1 MHLSQ
6 SVEVLAVRLGPGA
19 DVRRELEALAVSKA
33 ISAAVTLGA
42 VGSLTYVCLR
52 YAAQDTPTELT
63 GKHEIL
69 TLSGMLSQDGVHLH
83 MMVADSQGNC
93 KGGHVAYGC
102 QVYTTLELAIALL
115 PKTKFQRTFDPATGF
130 NLTHSPVW
138 RAASGGSR
146 SY

>member
-19 DVRRELEALAVSKA
+19 DVRRELEVLAMSKT
-33 ISAAVTLGA
+33 ISAAVIMGV
-42 VGSLTYVCLR
+42 VGSLAHVRLR
-52 YAAQDTPTELT
+52 YANQDDPTELS

-93 KGGHVAYGC
+93 KGGHVVYGC

-115 PKTKFQRTFDPATGF
+115 PKTQFQRTFDPATGF
-130 NLTHSPVW
+130 KELKVSARTERHQ
-138 RAASGGSR
+138 
-146 SY
+146 